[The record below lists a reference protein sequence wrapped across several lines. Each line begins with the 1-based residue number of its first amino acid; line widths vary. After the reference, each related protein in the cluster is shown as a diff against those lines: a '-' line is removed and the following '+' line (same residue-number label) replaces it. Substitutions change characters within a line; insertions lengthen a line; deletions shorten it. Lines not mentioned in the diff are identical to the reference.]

1 MGMDACSL
9 IILIMFPIRF
19 FQSNNDS
26 GFCGNFDNLWEWRI
40 MNFDKEFD
48 ASGMSCPLPI
58 LKTKKALADMASGQV
73 LKVLATDSGS
83 VKDMQAFADQ
93 TGNALLST
101 DESNGK
107 YTFFMKK
114 K

>member
-1 MGMDACSL
+1 
-9 IILIMFPIRF
+9 
-19 FQSNNDS
+19 
-26 GFCGNFDNLWEWRI
+26 

-73 LKVLATDSGS
+73 LKLISTDCGA

-93 TGNALLST
+93 TGNELLST
-101 DESNGK
+101 EEVNGV
-107 YTFFMKK
+107 YTFYMKK
-114 K
+114 KQVLYA